1 LQFDGYFDFPSRPS
15 QRDPRDDHR
24 LLPRSRYTTGP
35 HDDFG
40 MACAVQH
47 LGTQHVAIRALARF
61 RRQFARE
68 LRARRQACA
77 RIVDDE
83 RNDRQPDLESGLT
96 GFGPEPCAAR
106 FLRRRDHVVVT
117 ETGQRTV
124 PAHQHRQHAAIG
136 IDLEDSCAG
145 RHLSLGSA
153 LRQRSRRHVGA
164 PRRTTGQCPDA
175 CDEQQRSL
183 GYHRSPADTTRTIP
197 IMQLRNTADNYG
209 ALAKFLHWTIVI
221 LIIAQYVIIE
231 AAEELPDGLEK
242 LTMITRHKSIGILV
256 LALALVRIGWKLA
269 NKGQPAP
276 VPMPRPQRIA
286 AAAGHGL
293 LYLLILAQPISGW
306 MMSSA
311 ANYPVTFFGW
321 FELPALVAANEDMH
335 EFYEEVHEFLFTALL
350 VVTVVHVLA
359 ALYHHFVQKDDTLR
373 RMLPFGRR
381 RTA

>member
-1 LQFDGYFDFPSRPS
+1 
-15 QRDPRDDHR
+15 
-24 LLPRSRYTTGP
+24 
-35 HDDFG
+35 
-40 MACAVQH
+40 
-47 LGTQHVAIRALARF
+47 
-61 RRQFARE
+61 
-68 LRARRQACA
+68 
-77 RIVDDE
+77 
-83 RNDRQPDLESGLT
+83 
-96 GFGPEPCAAR
+96 
-106 FLRRRDHVVVT
+106 
-117 ETGQRTV
+117 
-124 PAHQHRQHAAIG
+124 
-136 IDLEDSCAG
+136 
-145 RHLSLGSA
+145 
-153 LRQRSRRHVGA
+153 
-164 PRRTTGQCPDA
+164 
-175 CDEQQRSL
+175 
-183 GYHRSPADTTRTIP
+183 
-197 IMQLRNTADNYG
+197 MQLRNTADTYG

-256 LALALVRIGWKLA
+256 LALALVRIGWKLV

-321 FELPALVAANEDMH
+321 FQLPALVGANEGMH

-381 RTA
+381 RAA